1 MNIHGYLLS
10 HLAAV
15 ALLITGCATGAVNL
29 QMNQLPTDATLQSDL
44 GSEKFNTV
52 RFVTVGPT
60 TSQNTGYFLYRD
72 TVEVTMAPGVPLA
85 YLNGKMSLRE
95 AVADYFSQAK
105 SRGSSRINPPIVRE
119 ALMGEKTVG
128 YSVADMNMG
137 VGVWHAAGAADASRI
152 TLELVFDPAE
162 RAKISRSPFS
172 PCR

>member
-1 MNIHGYLLS
+1 MNLPGYFLP
-10 HLAAV
+10 HLAAA

-29 QMNQLPTDATLQSDL
+29 QMNALQTDATLRSDL
-44 GSEKFNTV
+44 GAEKFNTV

-60 TSQNTGYFLYRD
+60 TSQNIGYFLYRD
-72 TVEVTMAPGVPLA
+72 TVEVTMAPGVPLE

-95 AVADYFSQAK
+95 AVADYFNQAR
-105 SRGSSRINPPIVRE
+105 SRGNRRINPPIVRE
-119 ALMGEKTVG
+119 ALMEEKTVG

-137 VGVWHAAGAADASRI
+137 VGVWHAAGADDASRI

>member
-1 MNIHGYLLS
+1 MDLPRYFLS
-10 HLAAV
+10 HLAAA
-15 ALLITGCATGAVNL
+15 ALLIAGCANGAVNL
-29 QMNQLPTDATLQSDL
+29 QMNTLQTDATLRSDL
-44 GSEKFNTV
+44 GAEKFNTV

-60 TSQNTGYFLYRD
+60 TSQNIGYFLYRD
-72 TVEVTMAPGVPLA
+72 AVEVTMAPGVPLE
-85 YLNGKMSLRE
+85 YLNRKMTLRE
-95 AVADYFSQAK
+95 AVADYFNQAK
-105 SRGSSRINPPIVRE
+105 SRGNKRINPPIVRE

-137 VGVWHAAGAADASRI
+137 VGVWHAGADDTSRI